1 MIIADSD
8 VLIDFLR
15 GKASAER
22 IEREL
27 RKGRVCTTVITAF
40 ELWAGAKQQN
50 QMRSVEILLL
60 ALPIIN
66 LDSQSAKRAGELK
79 ASLEQKGITLGMA
92 DSLIAGICLENKA
105 KLFTRNYRHF
115 SQVEGLKLLESVEIE
130 TSK

>member
-8 VLIDFLR
+8 VLIDFFR
-15 GKASAER
+15 GKTSAER
-22 IEREL
+22 IEQEL

-50 QMRSVEILLL
+50 QMRSVDILLL

-66 LDSQSAKRAGELK
+66 LDSQSAKRAGELRDT
-79 ASLEQKGITLGMA
+79 LEQKGITIGMA

-105 KLFTRNYRHF
+105 KLLTRNVKHF
-115 SQVEGLKLLESVEIE
+115 SRVDGLKLLESVFESVDE
-130 TSK
+130 